1 MRETNANANGE
12 TEEGLGGQAGGGR
25 NRSWSRSGIGELDQ
39 CQGLGVGEAEEIPSR
54 TWGDTC

>member
-1 MRETNANANGE
+1 MRMQMGKRTG
-12 TEEGLGGQAGGGR
+12 EGLGGQAGGGR

-39 CQGLGVGEAEEIPSR
+39 CQRLGVGEAEEIPSR